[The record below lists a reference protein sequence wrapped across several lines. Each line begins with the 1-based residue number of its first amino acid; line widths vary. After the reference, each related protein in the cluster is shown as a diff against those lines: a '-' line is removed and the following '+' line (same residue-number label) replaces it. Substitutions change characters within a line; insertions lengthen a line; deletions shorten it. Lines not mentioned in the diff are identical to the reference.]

1 MNATNEFM
9 QRLMR
14 EKTVKA
20 YAYIYSNPRLLNGQD
35 GTEYVTVHF
44 SADGKPSFNAVIP
57 QEYSGNHTIVL
68 IDEQGNQVAW
78 TNVLVKR
85 DKTSQNP
92 STNETSIPQTQNTQN
107 VQNTSENELASTAST
122 EATVSANKNV
132 IAQPEASKPTTSSHP
147 LANTGIQTIPAL
159 ISIAVTLFASFVVV
173 LSMRKA
179 NRLKY

>member
-1 MNATNEFM
+1 
-9 QRLMR
+9 MR

-44 SADGKPSFNAVIP
+44 SADGKPSFDAVIP
-57 QEYSGNHTIVL
+57 KEYVGNHTIVL

-85 DKTSQNP
+85 DDTSQNP
-92 STNETSIPQTQNTQN
+92 STGETGIPQTQNTQN
-107 VQNTSENELASTAST
+107 VQNTSENELTASASSET
-122 EATVSANKNV
+122 TANTNKNV
-132 IAQPEASKPTTSSHP
+132 ITQPEASKKPSTSSHS